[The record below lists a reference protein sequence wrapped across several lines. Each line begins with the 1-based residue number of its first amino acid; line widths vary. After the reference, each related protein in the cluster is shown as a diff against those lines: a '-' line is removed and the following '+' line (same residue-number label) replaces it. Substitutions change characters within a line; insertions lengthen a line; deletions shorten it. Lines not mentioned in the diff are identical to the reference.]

1 MGLGY
6 TKAAMVCG
14 RTHVGPRGRQQVTRS
29 AAVPITHTNA
39 KGKTYY
45 LHQGTTKTG
54 KPKYYFAMESNGA
67 LAESIPAGFEIYENP
82 NAQVFLRRIP
92 PKVITDEE
100 RQVVEDG
107 MRKYAEVQDYK
118 IDVKGNAIVVY
129 TADQDIE
136 TLAGLFKDI
145 YPDPTTNPQLRTL
158 LRNEIHY
165 SPMLQFLLE
174 DAQRRLFTAQRYCF
188 VGSIDDW
195 IDIGYGPL
203 PTLVKRYVKHLEK
216 ESYFDL
222 Y

>member
-1 MGLGY
+1 MPMTY
-6 TKAAMVCG
+6 
-14 RTHVGPRGRQQVTRS
+14 
-29 AAVPITHTNA
+29 TNA

-54 KPKYYFAMESNGA
+54 KPKYYFSMESAGP
-67 LAESIPAGFEIYENP
+67 LAEAIPEGFEIYENP

-92 PKVITDEE
+92 PKLITDEE

-107 MRKYAEVQDYK
+107 MRKYAEVQDCK

-129 TADQDIE
+129 TPNQSVE
-136 TLAGLFKDI
+136 EFSQLLKGL
-145 YPDPTTNPQLRTL
+145 NPFIGEAKVREYFTRSVQ
-158 LRNEIHY
+158 Y
-165 SPMLQFLLE
+165 APMLQFILDDE
-174 DAQRRLFTAQRYCF
+174 KRRTFTAQRYCF
-188 VGSIDDW
+188 RGSVDDW

-203 PTLVKRYVKHLEK
+203 TTLVKQYVKHLGK